1 MFNRNAWYGLV
12 NTKFSWH
19 LGMVDIWHVA
29 AIQGEHLW
37 DFVDFEPASFSLD
50 ETTSQFENGGLTGTI
65 YIIYP

>member
-1 MFNRNAWYGLV
+1 
-12 NTKFSWH
+12 
-19 LGMVDIWHVA
+19 MVDIWHVA